1 MFICDGVHMYSR
13 GDSLCLCKDG
23 VGRVP
28 NGGFLLAIQRNQVGR
43 SEHPHYFIKI
53 WLKKY

>member
-1 MFICDGVHMYSR
+1 MYSR